1 MQRNEFKNA
10 LILSHY
16 DRVREVTNNLMFG
29 FATTAP
35 DNDKKRGV
43 NEFLRTNMGWP
54 RHVTTLYDYR
64 VMFPGVYER
73 LFQFCIISLCSDAEI
88 FFKALFDKYEYPKG
102 SGLGF
107 FQRID
112 DVFAALKNE
121 GIDFLPIQS
130 SIENLQLAFQIR
142 HIGIHNMGVV
152 DDNFI
157 KKTGKGTAGASFLID
172 QKSYREMFEAYEKL
186 LGYLDGLLPPLPA
199 EVKANI

>member
-10 LILSHY
+10 LILWHY
-16 DRVREVTNNLMFG
+16 DRVREVTNNLMFS
-29 FATTAP
+29 FAITAP
-35 DNDKKRGV
+35 DKDKKMVFG
-43 NEFLRTNMGWP
+43 ESMRTNMGWP
-54 RHVTTLYDYR
+54 SHITTFYDYR

-73 LFQFCIISLCSDAEI
+73 LFQFCIISLCSDVEI

-102 SGLGF
+102 RGLGF

-112 DVFAALKNE
+112 EVFAALKNK

-157 KKTGKGTAGASFLID
+157 KKTGKGTAGVPFPVD
-172 QKSYREMFEAYEKL
+172 QKSYREMFVAYEKL
-186 LGYLDGLLPPLPA
+186 LEYLDGLLPPLP
-199 EVKANI
+199 KDFTTNI